1 MSDPAPRL
9 GHRNEARRA
18 DVWKS
23 RRSRRV
29 LVVVFTVAAVGSVVL
44 VGVDLVVGRPA
55 AGDLFVAFLNALA
68 AVVLWRLWLKRRG
81 HDEGPA
87 H

>member
-1 MSDPAPRL
+1 MSDPAPHL
-9 GHRNEARRA
+9 GRRNEARRA
-18 DVWKS
+18 TAWKS
-23 RRSRRV
+23 RRSRRI

-68 AVVLWRLWLKRRG
+68 AVVLWRLGSETPRT
-81 HDEGPA
+81 
-87 H
+87 